1 MKEFMEAVQQAFYDA
16 TGWHRDNSYSS
27 LDATA
32 DGLLNFHTPQGL
44 HMTLSALATPQFAT
58 SYELGTIGVV
68 DGSLSYL
75 YSSVPVQR
83 HFVPQSEKV
92 SLPSRMQSYRALS
105 PLNTSFT
112 TSITTTHAS
121 PNAAP
126 TVSYPS
132 LLYGRLYL
140 PQSMLEALVVKKLS
154 PALQVQL
161 SAVSSKT
168 LRNGGTVLGLA
179 QYDVGRYA
187 VEGLASSDGG
197 LLGLRGIYNFHAH
210 DEKAPLSVPG
220 EGERERIFGR
230 FSTGAEIYYG
240 TLNKGGGISLGAR
253 FATLPE
259 HMGTPLTATLTINPL
274 MGSISASYAV
284 MAGKLCTLGTRLDF
298 NVYSY
303 ESDWL
308 VGIELWRKGFPS
320 REAPMFDHAGQDK
333 SIIPPQS
340 PKTVSPKR
348 AFNQTPAECA
358 KIASRK
364 LKSAVGQTPGSIRQP
379 ASVQATPNGTS
390 PAGSSS
396 SRAVGFQRSFQAK
409 MEWRLDETSG
419 SSKSLEANI
428 RPPSPPQT
436 SSAPSSPPS
445 TPSTPA
451 PASISVDVTP
461 PAPGPASL
469 DKSQGL
475 ALGESISTVAVGG
488 DGVTAAVV
496 PLPVLNAFTAPPS
509 GSDSEEYSAVV
520 KARLDQNLR
529 IGLLWEGRV
538 KALLFGLGFAIDL
551 RRRDQP
557 FRTVG
562 LEVQYSS

>member
-1 MKEFMEAVQQAFYDA
+1 MREFMEAVQKAFYDA

-27 LDATA
+27 LDVTA

-44 HMTLSALATPQFAT
+44 HMTLSSLATPQFAT

-83 HFVPQSEKV
+83 YFTPQSEKV
-92 SLPSRMQSYRALS
+92 SLPSRMQSYRSLS
-105 PLNTSFT
+105 PLNTDPSASKAALNGSNA
-112 TSITTTHAS
+112 TSKF
-121 PNAAP
+121 
-126 TVSYPS
+126 SYPS

-154 PALQVQL
+154 SALQVQL

-187 VEGLASSDGG
+187 IEGLASSDGG

-210 DEKAPLSVPG
+210 DEKAPLPFPG
-220 EGERERIFGR
+220 DGERERIFGR

-240 TLNKGGGISLGAR
+240 TLNKSGGISLGAR

-303 ESDWL
+303 ESDWM
-308 VGIELWRKGFPS
+308 VGIELWRKSFPS
-320 REAPMFDHAGQDK
+320 RVAAMSDAVEPDK
-333 SIIPPQS
+333 SKTANIKRPSTQRQTENMAMTSQKPKPLVGQALGSTMKPVPAQS
-340 PKTVSPKR
+340 PQDNSSAELP
-348 AFNQTPAECA
+348 AAQT
-358 KIASRK
+358 S
-364 LKSAVGQTPGSIRQP
+364 
-379 ASVQATPNGTS
+379 
-390 PAGSSS
+390 
-396 SRAVGFQRSFQAK
+396 GFERSFQAK
-409 MEWRLDETSG
+409 MEWRLD
-419 SSKSLEANI
+419 A
-428 RPPSPPQT
+428 PPAISPPVSAATAAAT
-436 SSAPSSPPS
+436 SSVTGTKPSSPLGSSPAPAS
-445 TPSTPA
+445 PLYTPSTPPPVSTSVHVTPLTTGPTSLTKSQGSLA
-451 PASISVDVTP
+451 ATGVTKSSVPAVIAGDDASAGVTVTDVTP
-461 PAPGPASL
+461 PG
-469 DKSQGL
+469 
-475 ALGESISTVAVGG
+475 
-488 DGVTAAVV
+488 
-496 PLPVLNAFTAPPS
+496 N
-509 GSDSEEYSAVV
+509 DSEEYREVI
-520 KARLDQNLR
+520 KARLDQNMR

-538 KALLFGLGFAIDL
+538 KALLFGLGFAIDF